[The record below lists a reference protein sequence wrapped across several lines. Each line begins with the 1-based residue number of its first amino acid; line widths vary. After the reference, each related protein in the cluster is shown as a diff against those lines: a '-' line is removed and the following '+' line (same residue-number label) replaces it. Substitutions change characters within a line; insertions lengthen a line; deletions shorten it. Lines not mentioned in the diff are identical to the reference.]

1 MKRRAF
7 ITLIGGTAA
16 AWPLTARAQQQ
27 AMPVVGYLYAGAPE
41 SSAYLVAAFR
51 KGLSET
57 GYVEGQNVAIEYRWT
72 RNEFDRLPELVV
84 DLVRRRV
91 TVIAAP
97 GSAAAA
103 AAAKAATATIPVVYS
118 GGADPVQAG
127 LVASLNRPGG
137 NVTRITTM
145 NAETGTKRLGLLHEL
160 LPQAVRFAVLVNPIN
175 SLTEPFVADLRRAAA
190 AVFGAQIDVFDCST
204 IGEIDTA
211 FVSLAQRQTDALVVG
226 VDTLFLNRRVQVA
239 TLAAHH
245 RLPAIYTVR
254 EHAEVGGLMSYGSSF
269 TDLFR
274 QTGIYVGRILKG
286 EKPADLPVLRAS
298 KFEFVIN
305 LQTAKTLGLTVPPT
319 LLARADEVIE

>member
-1 MKRRAF
+1 MNRREF
-7 ITLIGGTAA
+7 ITLISGTAA
-16 AWPLTARAQQQ
+16 AWPLAARAQHP
-27 AMPVVGYLYAGAPE
+27 AMPVVGYLYAGTPE
-41 SSAYLVAAFR
+41 ASAYLVAAFR

-72 RNEFDRLPELVV
+72 RNEFDRLPELVA
-84 DLVRRRV
+84 DLVRRQV
-91 TVIAAP
+91 TVIATP

-103 AAAKAATATIPVVYS
+103 VAAKAATATIPVVYS

-137 NVTRITTM
+137 NVTGITTM

-175 SLTEPFVADLRRAAA
+175 SLTEPFAADLRAAA
-190 AVFGAQIDVFDCST
+190 VVFGAQIDVFNCST

-211 FVSLAQRQTDALVVG
+211 FASLAQRQTDALVVG

-254 EHAEVGGLMSYGSSF
+254 EQAEVGGLMSYGSSF
-269 TDLFR
+269 TDLFH
-274 QTGIYVGRILKG
+274 QTGFYVGRILKG

-305 LQTAKTLGLTVPPT
+305 LQTAKTLGLSVPPT